1 MFTIVFLSFHSED
14 HIRRLV
20 SGIEKDYPIIV
31 VENSLNL
38 KLKKELE
45 TKYNNVRVIIPSKN
59 IGFSAGYNLGIKES
73 KTDFVF
79 LNPADIILSNQCL
92 SELEECVSKIKDFT
106 ILARSTLNCMSVSIR

>member
-38 KLKKELE
+38 PKS
-45 TKYNNVRVIIPSKN
+45 RS
-59 IGFSAGYNLGIKES
+59 FSDTLLDIKS
-73 KTDFVF
+73 RHT
-79 LNPADIILSNQCL
+79 
-92 SELEECVSKIKDFT
+92 
-106 ILARSTLNCMSVSIR
+106 